1 MNFINIEE
9 PKKNIKRKFVLFAYG
24 FRPFFLATG
33 LYAVISM
40 IPWFSFLFDENSIF
54 KEALTV
60 SEQPT
65 IWHSHEMLFGFVTAA
80 IAGFLLT
87 AVPNWTGC
95 KPQKGAPLVFLSL
108 VWLLG
113 RIGFWTMHQIP
124 FLYHI
129 DLLFFPMLA
138 IIKAPPLIKAG
149 KPQNMAFLVIL
160 LVLFICN
167 AVVHYGLANSN
178 YEVARTGMN
187 IAIYIVIILIGII
200 GGRIIPGFT
209 KNSLRRD
216 NISENIRS
224 YLLLDKAILLGVLM
238 VGTSEIIFGLNKFIG
253 ILSLVVGILHFTRL
267 SFWQGWKTFHE
278 PLLWVLH
285 IGYMWLP
292 MGFLLKGLSAFNL
305 VDYNIATHCFTAG
318 LMGLM
323 ILGVMTRASLGHSG
337 RELKVSRLTILS
349 YICILLAVLF
359 RTILPALNLVEYM
372 TAIKLSALLWIAGYV
387 VFLVVYAPILLLPR
401 VDGRDG

>member
-1 MNFINIEE
+1 MSFVNIEE
-9 PKKNIKRKFVLFAYG
+9 PINNNKKFVLFAYG

-40 IPWFSFLFDENSIF
+40 IPWFSFLFQENSIF
-54 KEALTV
+54 KNILTV

-65 IWHSHEMLFGFVTAA
+65 IWHSHEMLFGYVSTA

-95 KPQKGAPLVFLSL
+95 KPQRGAPLIFLSL

-113 RIGFWTMHQIP
+113 RAGFWTMHQLP
-124 FLYHI
+124 YLYHI
-129 DLLFFPMLA
+129 DLLLFPMVA
-138 IIKAPPLIKAG
+138 IIKAPPLIRAG
-149 KPQNMAFLVIL
+149 KLQNMAFLVII
-160 LVLFICN
+160 LVLFLCN
-167 AVVHYGLANSN
+167 CVVHYGLANDN
-178 YEVARTGMN
+178 YETARTGMN

-209 KNSLRRD
+209 KNTLRRD
-216 NISENIRS
+216 GIAENIRS
-224 YLLLDKAILLGVLM
+224 YPLLDKAILLGVLI
-238 VGTSEIIFGLNKFIG
+238 VGTSEIILGLNKFIG
-253 ILSLVVGILHFTRL
+253 TLSLIVGIMHSVRL

-285 IGYMWLP
+285 IGYVWLP
-292 MGFLLKGLSAFNL
+292 MGFLLKGLSAFNI
-305 VDYNIATHCFTAG
+305 VDYNIATHCFTSG

-323 ILGVMTRASLGHSG
+323 ILGVMTRASLGHTG

-349 YICILLAVLF
+349 YYSILLAVLF
-359 RTILPALNLVEYM
+359 RTIIPALDLVEYM
-372 TAIKLSALLWIAGYV
+372 DAIKFSAIFWIAGYII
-387 VFLVVYAPILLLPR
+387 FLIVYSPILLLPR
-401 VDGRDG
+401 TDGRDG